1 MTTTTPLHCK
11 LCRSALA
18 LITLLLS
25 FSAWGEV
32 TLLERYHRLK
42 GGTSATLPGTSISVT
57 STEQD
62 GVLSAQISS
71 ILHYPFDA
79 VSSTLAKAENWCQFT
94 PLHFNIKACTYETLE
109 GETQLTFYSGRKS
122 YQSPNESFSM
132 DYRFETLH
140 QDDRTLSLRLRAERG
155 PANTRD
161 YRISIDTM
169 KVEEGTLLHIHSS
182 YRPSL
187 LSTLLT
193 SSYLSTFGRN
203 KVGFSRVA
211 DDGEPR
217 LVQGIRGV
225 IERNVMRYHL
235 AIDAYLSSPPLTEP
249 SRHEATLASW
259 FRLNEHYPEQLH
271 EMTQS
276 EYLMIKRKEWHNQQ
290 RLQQTLN
297 EKLQLAAIPRKDSL

>member
-1 MTTTTPLHCK
+1 MTTPLHSK
-11 LCRSALA
+11 MCRSALA

-25 FSAWGEV
+25 FSAWGEA

-42 GGTSATLPGTSISVT
+42 GGLSTTLPGTNISVT
-57 STEQD
+57 SSEQD

-71 ILHYPFDA
+71 ILHYPFNT
-79 VSSTLAKAENWCQFT
+79 VSSALAKAENWCQFT
-94 PLHFNIKACTYETLE
+94 PLHFNIKACTYETQE

-122 YQSPNESFSM
+122 YQSPEESFSM
-132 DYRFETLH
+132 DYRFEALH
-140 QDDRTLSLRLRAERG
+140 QDERTLSLRLRAEHG

-161 YRISIDTM
+161 YRLMIDIM
-169 KVEEGTLLHIHSS
+169 AVEEGTLLHIHSS
-182 YRPSL
+182 YRPSF
-187 LSTLLT
+187 LSALLT

-211 DDGEPR
+211 SDGESR

-235 AIDAYLSSPPLTEP
+235 AIDAYLSSSPLSEP
-249 SRHEATLASW
+249 SRHEATLVNW

-271 EMTQS
+271 EMAQS
-276 EYLMIKRKEWHNQQ
+276 KYLMIKRKEWLNQQ
-290 RLQQTLN
+290 QLQQTLN
-297 EKLQLAAIPRKDSL
+297 EKLQLAAIPRKEPL